1 MGGCNSLHTSQTKWV
16 SFALLVHLSCA
27 HWLHERHLVM
37 ASRVF
42 SKHTMHVKSS
52 SLLFVF
58 LFWQRLRCAFFF
70 VILWSFLCFLAE
82 KKIFV
87 GAGCQQGGRLAP
99 PFSVLGGWAYNNH
112 TEHNYHP
119 CIFSILSDLNIYIF
133 RILYT
138 RINKVIL
145 VFILLISGLFYRG
158 RFNYI

>member
-1 MGGCNSLHTSQTKWV
+1 M
-16 SFALLVHLSCA
+16 HLSCA

-42 SKHTMHVKSS
+42 SKHTMHVQSS

-58 LFWQRLRCAFFF
+58 LFGRDFVVLFFVIF

-87 GAGCQQGGRLAP
+87 GAGCQQSGRLAP
-99 PFSVLGGWAYNNH
+99 PFSVLGRWAYNNH

-145 VFILLISGLFYRG
+145 VFILLISGLFYRR